1 MIGRRRPPQSRRAFA
16 TAEVAAVAVTMG
28 VLGTAA
34 FVVTP
39 RLLQAGAE
47 EEDLTVVPRLE
58 AHKVQTLSLL
68 EALYRCKAV
77 LAVQDR
83 EATPYLD
90 VVLWAEDIVE
100 PGVIN
105 EGEII
110 VLSHSTMM
118 QSLTM
123 HVCGLDSQEPGPP
136 LSLRT
141 VNEPTFGMEW
151 RLRSDVEG
159 RVIGSGL
166 SQMRFSDRS
175 GSEGQQA
182 TSAGGEGEGYLLE
195 LTWVGNRTDVADEA
209 RALVLLPS
217 ARSR

>member
-1 MIGRRRPPQSRRAFA
+1 M
-16 TAEVAAVAVTMG
+16 AVTVG

-47 EEDLTVVPRLE
+47 EEDLTVVPRVE
-58 AHKVQTLSLL
+58 AHKVQALSLL
-68 EALYRCKAV
+68 EALHRCKAV

-90 VVLWAEDIVE
+90 VVFWAEDILE

-105 EGEII
+105 ESEII

-123 HVCGLDSQEPGPP
+123 HTCGFDPQVPGPP
-136 LSLRT
+136 LSLQE
-141 VNEPTFGMEW
+141 VNEPTFGMDW

-175 GSEGQQA
+175 DSGGQQA
-182 TSAGGEGEGYLLE
+182 TLAGREDEGYLLE
-195 LTWVGNRTDVADEA
+195 LTWVGNRTDVTDEA